1 MKSLFTLF
9 LVIITVYCQGQT
21 ATESQKIGHADW
33 DYIFSK
39 LPEYKKIETELK
51 TFETQLQNQIRTKS
65 QELETKFKAY
75 QGMPADTP
83 EAIKKDKE
91 SELAYLQENIQ
102 KFQQDAQASMQKK
115 QTDLVNP
122 VFAKVGKA
130 IEEVANENGY
140 SYIINPELIGG
151 GDVLLFA
158 NAKHNISNLVLK
170 KLGIQ

>member
-1 MKSLFTLF
+1 MRWSFTLF
-9 LVIITVYCQGQT
+9 LVITMVYCQGQT
-21 ATESQKIGHADW
+21 AIESQKIGHADW

-65 QELETKFKAY
+65 QELETKFRAY
-75 QGMPADTP
+75 QSLPADTP

-115 QTDLVNP
+115 QTDLLIP
-122 VFAKVGKA
+122 
-130 IEEVANENGY
+130 Y
-140 SYIINPELIGG
+140 SQKWERLSRRWLMKTGTR
-151 GDVLLFA
+151 
-158 NAKHNISNLVLK
+158 IS
-170 KLGIQ
+170 